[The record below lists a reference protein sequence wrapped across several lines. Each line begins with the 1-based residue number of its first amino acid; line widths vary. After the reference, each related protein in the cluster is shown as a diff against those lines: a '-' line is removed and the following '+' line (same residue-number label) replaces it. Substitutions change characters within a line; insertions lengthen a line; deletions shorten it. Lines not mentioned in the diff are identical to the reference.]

1 MSKNYSSRRSSSW
14 RSHAQVL
21 LCQLSN
27 PAGQTEQLMSKLW
40 SKAVVTNLFFEL
52 SLTFHVQGFRGRQNL
67 TCCLVVPFTDT
78 DRGTIR
84 GRDTDKYRE
93 RETDSDTDNDTNK
106 DRDTDTG
113 TDTDKGHGQRHGCG
127 KLKKLRV
134 WSEWQKP
141 S

>member
-1 MSKNYSSRRSSSW
+1 
-14 RSHAQVL
+14 
-21 LCQLSN
+21 
-27 PAGQTEQLMSKLW
+27 MSKLW

-52 SLTFHVQGFRGRQNL
+52 SFTFHVQGFRGRQNL
-67 TCCLVVPFTDT
+67 TCFLVVPFADT

-84 GRDTDKYRE
+84 GRDTDKY